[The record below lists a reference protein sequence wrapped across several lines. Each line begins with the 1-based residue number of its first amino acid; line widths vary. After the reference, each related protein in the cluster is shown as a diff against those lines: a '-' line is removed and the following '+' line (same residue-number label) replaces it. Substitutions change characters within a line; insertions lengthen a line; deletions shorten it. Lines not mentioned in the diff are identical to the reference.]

1 MTIDDIKQLIA
12 NDESRVLELKKSTGE
27 LAKGMQTLCAFLNAD
42 GGWLFFGITPKLEI
56 VGQNVTDSTQREIA
70 HEITKIEPA
79 IRLPLEIVEVPGH
92 PDCCVIGI
100 HAEAAKFG
108 DAPYTYD
115 GRAYYKV
122 ESTTVLMPRSMFE
135 ERLRRSDPSRFAW
148 ESQTPSF
155 LHLEDLDENMIRKTI
170 MYGISKGRMPATS
183 ASEDTMT
190 LLDKFAMVE
199 NGKIKNAAAALFT
212 KRPQDYPQFLLRM
225 ARFRGNEKRDFVD
238 NMRLSGNFFELL
250 DAGLAFLFKHLN
262 QSGVVKGIRREE
274 QLEIPVEALREA
286 LTNALCHRQLDSPSG
301 SVGIAIYDDRVE
313 IENAGRL
320 PNELTV
326 ETIKQPHRSYP
337 QNPIIANALY
347 MTAYLESWGTG
358 VSRMIDAC
366 KTAGVPE
373 PKYST
378 DGLFVWI
385 TFKRPNLDTN
395 LDTNSDSNLDTNA
408 SSDIKNEHNNTNNQ
422 KINLDTYSDT
432 NPNTNPNTYSDTNA
446 PSDIKIQH
454 NNTNNQSINSDSN
467 SDSNPNSYSDTN
479 HDTYSDTY
487 SDTNALSN
495 INNKRNNTN
504 NQSIYSDTNH
514 NTYSDTNLDTKSY
527 DSEIH
532 LSERHKAIL
541 AYCIMPRSSREI
553 LEYIN
558 VSYQNKNIVR
568 FISSL
573 VDAGLLERTQ
583 PDSPNAPNQKY
594 FTKIK
599 I

>member
-1 MTIDDIKQLIA
+1 MTIDDIKRLIA

-79 IRLPLEIVEVPGH
+79 IRLPLEIVDVPGH

-155 LHLEDLDENMIRKTI
+155 LHLEDLDENMIRKSI

-313 IENAGRL
+313 IENAGHL

-385 TFKRPNLDTN
+385 TFKRPNLDTYLDTY
-395 LDTNSDSNLDTNA
+395 LDTNSNSNLDTNA
-408 SSDIKNEHNNTNNQ
+408 SSDIKNKRNNTNNQ
-422 KINLDTYSDT
+422 KINLDTYS
-432 NPNTNPNTYSDTNA
+432 NTNPNTYSDTNA

-454 NNTNNQSINSDSN
+454 NNTNNQSINSDTN
-467 SDSNPNSYSDTN
+467 PNTYSDSNPNTNPDTN
-479 HDTYSDTY
+479 QMSDRQKEV
-487 SDTNALSN
+487 L
-495 INNKRNNTN
+495 R
-504 NQSIYSDTNH
+504 
-514 NTYSDTNLDTKSY
+514 
-527 DSEIH
+527 
-532 LSERHKAIL
+532 
-541 AYCIMPRSSREI
+541 YCIFPRTSKEI
-553 LEYIN
+553 LEHIG
-558 VSYQNKNIVR
+558 VISHQKNRER
-568 FISSL
+568 FINTL
-573 VDAGLLERTQ
+573 VDAGLLVRTQ

-594 FTKIK
+594 VTKNEQ
-599 I
+599 

>member
-1 MTIDDIKQLIA
+1 MTIEDIKRLIA

-225 ARFRGNEKRDFVD
+225 ARFRGNEKRVFID

-385 TFKRPNLDTN
+385 TFKRPNLDTSLVTNLDTSLGTN
-395 LDTNSDSNLDTNA
+395 LDTNSDSNPN
-408 SSDIKNEHNNTNNQ
+408 
-422 KINLDTYSDT
+422 TYSDS

-454 NNTNNQSINSDSN
+454 NNINNQSSN
-467 SDSNPNSYSDTN
+467 SDNNPNTYSNSYSDSSLIL
-479 HDTYSDTY
+479 SDRQKEV
-487 SDTNALSN
+487 L
-495 INNKRNNTN
+495 R
-504 NQSIYSDTNH
+504 
-514 NTYSDTNLDTKSY
+514 
-527 DSEIH
+527 
-532 LSERHKAIL
+532 
-541 AYCIMPRSSREI
+541 YCIFPRTSKEI
-553 LEYIN
+553 LEHIGVTSQQKNREKFIN
-558 VSYQNKNIVR
+558 T
-568 FISSL
+568 L
-573 VDAGLLERTQ
+573 VDAGLLERTI
-583 PDSPNAPNQKY
+583 PESPNSPNQKY
-594 FTKIK
+594 VTKNEQCTMQNEQ
-599 I
+599 

>member
-1 MTIDDIKQLIA
+1 MTIEDIKRLIA

-79 IRLPLEIVEVPGH
+79 IRLPLEIVDVPGH

-155 LHLEDLDENMIRKTI
+155 LHLEDLDENMIRKSI

-313 IENAGRL
+313 IENAGHL

-337 QNPIIANALY
+337 RNPIIANALY

-385 TFKRPNLDTN
+385 TFKRPNLY
-395 LDTNSDSNLDTNA
+395 
-408 SSDIKNEHNNTNNQ
+408 
-422 KINLDTYSDT
+422 TYSDT
-432 NPNTNPNTYSDTNA
+432 NPDTNPDSSSDSNLTLKKGNE
-446 PSDIKIQH
+446 PNVIH
-454 NNTNNQSINSDSN
+454 NQSINSDSN
-467 SDSNPNSYSDTN
+467 PDSNPNSYSDTN

-594 FTKIK
+594 VTKNEQCTM
-599 I
+599 

>member
-1 MTIDDIKQLIA
+1 MTIEDIKRLIA

-79 IRLPLEIVEVPGH
+79 IRLPLEIVDVPGH
-92 PDCCVIGI
+92 PDCFVIGI

-155 LHLEDLDENMIRKTI
+155 LHLEDLDENMIRKSI

-313 IENAGRL
+313 IENAGHL

-337 QNPIIANALY
+337 RNPIIANALY

-408 SSDIKNEHNNTNNQ
+408 SSDIKNKHNNTNNQ
-422 KINLDTYSDT
+422 KINLDTYSDSSSDS
-432 NPNTNPNTYSDTNA
+432 NPNTYSDTYSDTNA
-446 PSDIKIQH
+446 PSNIKNKH
-454 NNTNNQSINSDSN
+454 NNTNNQSINSDSS
-467 SDSNPNSYSDTN
+467 SDSNPN
-479 HDTYSDTY
+479 TYSDSNPNTNP
-487 SDTNALSN
+487 DTNT
-495 INNKRNNTN
+495 IIR
-504 NQSIYSDTNH
+504 QMSDRQKEV
-514 NTYSDTNLDTKSY
+514 L
-527 DSEIH
+527 
-532 LSERHKAIL
+532 R
-541 AYCIMPRSSREI
+541 YCIFPRTSKEI
-553 LEYIN
+553 LEHIG
-558 VSYQNKNIVR
+558 VISHQKNRER
-568 FISSL
+568 FINTL
-573 VDAGLLERTQ
+573 VDAGLLVRTQ

-594 FTKIK
+594 VTKNEQ
-599 I
+599 

>member
-79 IRLPLEIVEVPGH
+79 IRLPLEIVNVPGH

-155 LHLEDLDENMIRKTI
+155 LHLEDLDENMIRKSI

-313 IENAGRL
+313 IENAGHL

-385 TFKRPNLDTN
+385 TFKRPNLDTYLDTN
-395 LDTNSDSNLDTNA
+395 IDTNSDSNLDTNA
-408 SSDIKNEHNNTNNQ
+408 SSDIKNKHNNTNNQ
-422 KINLDTYSDT
+422 KINLDTYSNSSSDS
-432 NPNTNPNTYSDTNA
+432 NPNTNPNTNSDTNA

-454 NNTNNQSINSDSN
+454 NNTNNQSINSDTN
-467 SDSNPNSYSDTN
+467 PNTYSDSNPNTNPDTN
-479 HDTYSDTY
+479 QMSDRQKEV
-487 SDTNALSN
+487 L
-495 INNKRNNTN
+495 R
-504 NQSIYSDTNH
+504 
-514 NTYSDTNLDTKSY
+514 
-527 DSEIH
+527 
-532 LSERHKAIL
+532 
-541 AYCIMPRSSREI
+541 YCIFPRSSREI
-553 LEYIN
+553 MDHIHVTYH
-558 VSYQNKNIVR
+558 NKNIAKY
-568 FISSL
+568 ITSL
-573 VDAGLLERTQ
+573 IEAGFLERTI
-583 PDSPNAPNQKY
+583 PDSPFSPNQKY
-594 FTKIK
+594 VIK
-599 I
+599 K

>member
-1 MTIDDIKQLIA
+1 MTIEDIKRLIA

-42 GGWLFFGITPKLEI
+42 GGWLFFGITPKLKI

-250 DAGLAFLFKHLN
+250 DAGLAFIFKHLN

-313 IENAGRL
+313 IENAGHL

-385 TFKRPNLDTN
+385 TFKRPNLDTY

-408 SSDIKNEHNNTNNQ
+408 SSDIKNKHNNTNNQ
-422 KINLDTYSDT
+422 KINLDTYSNSSSDSNPNT
-432 NPNTNPNTYSDTNA
+432 YSDSNPNTNPNTNSDTNA

-454 NNTNNQSINSDSN
+454 NNTNNQSINSDTN
-467 SDSNPNSYSDTN
+467 PNTYSDSNPN
-479 HDTYSDTY
+479 
-487 SDTNALSN
+487 
-495 INNKRNNTN
+495 
-504 NQSIYSDTNH
+504 
-514 NTYSDTNLDTKSY
+514 TNLDTNQMSDRQK
-527 DSEIH
+527 EV
-532 LSERHKAIL
+532 LR
-541 AYCIMPRSSREI
+541 YCIFPRSSREI
-553 LEYIN
+553 MDHIHVTYH
-558 VSYQNKNIVR
+558 NKNIAKY
-568 FISSL
+568 ITSL
-573 VDAGLLERTQ
+573 IEAGFLERTI
-583 PDSPNAPNQKY
+583 PNSAFSPNQKY
-594 FTKIK
+594 VTKIK

>member
-1 MTIDDIKQLIA
+1 MTIEDIKRLIA

-79 IRLPLEIVEVPGH
+79 IRLPLEIVDVPGH

-313 IENAGRL
+313 IENAGHL

-337 QNPIIANALY
+337 RNPIIANALY

-366 KTAGVPE
+366 KAAGVPE

-385 TFKRPNLDTN
+385 TFKRPNLDTY
-395 LDTNSDSNLDTNA
+395 LDTYLDTSSDSNLDTNA

-454 NNTNNQSINSDSN
+454 NNTNNQSSN
-467 SDSNPNSYSDTN
+467 SDSNPNTYSNSYSDSSLIL
-479 HDTYSDTY
+479 SDRQKEV
-487 SDTNALSN
+487 L
-495 INNKRNNTN
+495 R
-504 NQSIYSDTNH
+504 
-514 NTYSDTNLDTKSY
+514 
-527 DSEIH
+527 
-532 LSERHKAIL
+532 
-541 AYCIMPRSSREI
+541 YCIFPRTSREI
-553 LEYIN
+553 LDHIHVTYHNRNIDKFIN
-558 VSYQNKNIVR
+558 TLIN
-568 FISSL
+568 
-573 VDAGLLERTQ
+573 AGLLERTQ

-594 FTKIK
+594 VTKNEQ
-599 I
+599 

>member
-1 MTIDDIKQLIA
+1 MTIDDIKRLIA

-313 IENAGRL
+313 IENAGHL

-337 QNPIIANALY
+337 RNPIIANALY

-385 TFKRPNLDTN
+385 TFKRPNLDTSLVTN
-395 LDTNSDSNLDTNA
+395 LDTNSDSN
-408 SSDIKNEHNNTNNQ
+408 
-422 KINLDTYSDT
+422 
-432 NPNTNPNTYSDTNA
+432 PNTNPDTYSDTNA

-454 NNTNNQSINSDSN
+454 NNTNNQSIN
-467 SDSNPNSYSDTN
+467 SDTN